1 MTTTAVRGVFL
12 EQREYLLALRDGTL
26 PADRPSF
33 DESLDETI
41 RMIEQVATESRGNK
55 RAIQNVIAALSRTN
69 VALAQLVAGE
79 TTQEDATANQTLTVP
94 QEDSIAP
101 ALPEAIAALL
111 EQDGSDACP
120 EKAVYIR
127 FSMQVSP
134 EGYEEFHDTC
144 WYFTLSTIAGHRIK
158 VDLSTPQYSQL
169 MGLLAARS
177 SMYKK
182 TVTAEVSR
190 KVLKAAGL
198 DWLLGLTRTTPQKL
212 LLDMSGPIPPNY
224 AEMTPDV
231 QELLKIRL
239 AMAGQRGW
247 IYNEFGKLIK
257 AMHRTSGPMAD
268 FIEILLQI
276 ADGYDVFPIGTI
288 GRGNEMIVKPY
299 LPILGTLT
307 PASVK
312 AVASAGAEI
321 WNDGFLA
328 RFVFSCPPP
337 GAYLDSPFEIGERS
351 VPSQLATSL
360 RSWHTRLGIPVLDI
374 EPVLMEDGKETGR
387 YTKTW
392 REPLPESSY
401 TLTQDTYQ
409 QWANYRSALKAMARS
424 FGKEDFDASYERLPL
439 MALRVAALVASLADV
454 RNERKIELPHWILG
468 LQQAEKWRSSL
479 HQLYAQVNASIADT
493 APTLEDMLIS
503 YMQQL
508 NRSATAR
515 EIMQYG
521 PSPLRNL
528 KSKEVISLLE
538 GLIKSGIVEKE
549 RKEGSKAEW
558 YRFLT

>member
-1 MTTTAVRGVFL
+1 MTATAVPSSL
-12 EQREYLLALRDGTL
+12 AEQREYLQSLQDGTL
-26 PADRPSF
+26 PEYRPSF
-33 DESLDETI
+33 DDRLDEVI
-41 RMIEQVATESRGNK
+41 RLIEQAATESRGNK
-55 RAIQNVIAALSRTN
+55 RAIHNVIAALSRTN
-69 VALAQLVAGE
+69 AALAQLVAGE
-79 TTQEDATANQTLTVP
+79 TAQEDTSTSQTPTIP
-94 QEDSIAP
+94 QDDSIAP
-101 ALPEAIAALL
+101 ALPETIAALL
-111 EQDGSDACP
+111 EQDESAACP
-120 EKAVYIR
+120 EKAVYTR
-127 FSMQVSP
+127 FSMQASP

-158 VDLSTPQYSQL
+158 IDLSTPQYTQL

-212 LLDMSGPIPPNY
+212 LMDMGGPLPDNY
-224 AEMTPDV
+224 KDLSPDLR
-231 QELLKIRL
+231 ELLKIRL

-337 GAYLDSPFEIGERS
+337 GSYLDSPFEMGEKS

-360 RSWHTRLGIPVLDI
+360 RSWHMRLGIPVINI
-374 EPVLMEDGKETGR
+374 EPVLAEDGRETGR
-387 YTKTW
+387 YTRTW
-392 REPLPESSY
+392 IQPLPETGY

-454 RNERKIELPHWILG
+454 RNEHKIELPHWILG
-468 LQQAEKWRSSL
+468 LQQAEKWRTSL
-479 HQLYAQVNASIADT
+479 HQLYAQVNTSIADT

-508 NRSATAR
+508 NKSATAR

-521 PSPLRNL
+521 PSPLRKL
-528 KSKEVISLLE
+528 KSKDVISLLE
-538 GLIKSGIVEKE
+538 SLIKSGVIEKE

-558 YRFLT
+558 YRFLA

>member
-1 MTTTAVRGVFL
+1 MTTTVVASVFT
-12 EQREYLLALRDGTL
+12 EQRQYLQALQDGTL
-26 PADRPSF
+26 PEYRPPFDDR
-33 DESLDETI
+33 LDETI
-41 RMIEQVATESRGNK
+41 RLIEQAATESRGNK
-55 RAIQNVIAALSRTN
+55 RAIQNVVAALSGIDA
-69 VALAQLVAGE
+69 ALARLIAGE
-79 TTQEDATANQTLTVP
+79 TAEEDITSQAITIP
-94 QEDSIAP
+94 QDDSIVP
-101 ALPEAIAALL
+101 ALPEAITALL

-120 EKAVYIR
+120 EKAVYTR

-212 LLDMSGPIPPNY
+212 LMDMSGPIPPNY

-231 QELLKIRL
+231 QELLKVRL

-257 AMHRTSGPMAD
+257 AMHRSSGPMAD
-268 FIEILLQI
+268 FIEILLQM
-276 ADGYDVFPIGTI
+276 ADGYDVFPVGTI
-288 GRGNEMIVKPY
+288 VRGHEMIEKPY

-307 PASVK
+307 PASIK
-312 AVASAGAEI
+312 AVASSGAEI

-337 GAYLDSPFEIGERS
+337 DTYLDSPFAMGEKS

-360 RSWHTRLGIPVLDI
+360 RNWHTRLGIPQVDI
-374 EPVLMEDGKETGR
+374 EPVLTEDERETGR

-392 REPLPESSY
+392 VQPLPETSY
-401 TLTQDTYQ
+401 TLTPDTYQ
-409 QWANYRSALKAMARS
+409 QWATYRSALKAIARS

-439 MALRVAALVASLADV
+439 MALRVAALVASLADI
-454 RNERKIELPHWILG
+454 RNEHKIELPHWILG

-479 HQLYAQVNASIADT
+479 HQLYAQVNANIADT
-493 APTLEDMLIS
+493 APTLEDIVAS
-503 YMQQL
+503 YMQSL
-508 NRSATAR
+508 GRATTAR
-515 EIMQYG
+515 EMMRCG
-521 PSPLRNL
+521 PVPVRKL
-528 KSKEVISLLE
+528 KSKEVISLLD
-538 GLIKSGIVEKE
+538 GLAKVGILEKT
-549 RKEGSKAEW
+549 RREGSRAEW
-558 YRFLT
+558 YIYLA

>member
-1 MTTTAVRGVFL
+1 TA
-12 EQREYLLALRDGTL
+12 EEDITSQAI
-26 PADRPSF
+26 
-33 DESLDETI
+33 TI
-41 RMIEQVATESRGNK
+41 
-55 RAIQNVIAALSRTN
+55 
-69 VALAQLVAGE
+69 
-79 TTQEDATANQTLTVP
+79 P
-94 QEDSIAP
+94 QDDSIVP
-101 ALPEAIAALL
+101 ALPEAITALL

-120 EKAVYIR
+120 EKAVYTR

-212 LLDMSGPIPPNY
+212 LMDMSGPIPPNY

-231 QELLKIRL
+231 QELLKVRL

-257 AMHRTSGPMAD
+257 AMHRSSGPMAD
-268 FIEILLQI
+268 FIEILLQM
-276 ADGYDVFPIGTI
+276 ADGYDVFPVGTI
-288 GRGNEMIVKPY
+288 VRGHEMIEKPY

-307 PASVK
+307 PASIK
-312 AVASAGAEI
+312 AVASSGAEI

-337 GAYLDSPFEIGERS
+337 DTYLDSPFAMGEKS

-360 RSWHTRLGIPVLDI
+360 RNWHTRLGIPQVDI
-374 EPVLMEDGKETGR
+374 EPVLTEDERETGR

-392 REPLPESSY
+392 VQPLPETSY
-401 TLTQDTYQ
+401 TLTPDTYQ
-409 QWANYRSALKAMARS
+409 QWATYRSALKAIARS

-439 MALRVAALVASLADV
+439 MALRVAALVASLADI
-454 RNERKIELPHWILG
+454 RNEHKIELPHWILG

-479 HQLYAQVNASIADT
+479 HQLYAQVNANIADT
-493 APTLEDMLIS
+493 APTLEDIVAS
-503 YMQQL
+503 YMQSL
-508 NRSATAR
+508 GRATTAR
-515 EIMQYG
+515 EMMRCG
-521 PSPLRNL
+521 PVPVRKL
-528 KSKEVISLLE
+528 KSKEVISLLD
-538 GLIKSGIVEKE
+538 GLAKVGILEKT
-549 RKEGSKAEW
+549 RREGSRAEW
-558 YRFLT
+558 YIYLA